1 MSEQPASRTVH
12 LVVPATGRPL
22 CGYEE
27 ESRAPAEGASSV
39 PCPECSALLR
49 DGLAARRAMMP
60 RGR

>member
-1 MSEQPASRTVH
+1 MNEQPASRTVH

-27 ESRAPAEGASSV
+27 ESPAPAEGASSV

-49 DGLAARRAMMP
+49 GGLARRAMMP

>member
-1 MSEQPASRTVH
+1 MDQRHSPRTVH

-27 ESRAPAEGASSV
+27 ESSTPAEGGFAV
-39 PCPECSALLR
+39 ACPECSALLR
-49 DGLAARRAMMP
+49 SGLMARRSIMP